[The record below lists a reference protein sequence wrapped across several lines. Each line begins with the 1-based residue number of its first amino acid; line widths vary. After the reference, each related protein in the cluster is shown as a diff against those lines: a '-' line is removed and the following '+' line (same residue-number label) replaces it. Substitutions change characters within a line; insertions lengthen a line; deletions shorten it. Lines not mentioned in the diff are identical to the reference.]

1 MSLQE
6 TAEIECPY
14 CGERVFLMI
23 DCSIDSQDYIEDCQ
37 VCCRPMN
44 IHVTVNEEGLP
55 QVEVHSDDE

>member
-14 CGERVFLMI
+14 CGERVCLMI

-44 IHVTVNEEGLP
+44 IHVTVNEVGLP
-55 QVEVHSDDE
+55 QVEVHRDDE

>member
-14 CGERVFLMI
+14 CGERLCLMI

-55 QVEVHSDDE
+55 